1 MSTKPFLLIASA
13 LAVVGGLWL
22 TRSDQP
28 TSQPPAVQSPFQS
41 SSSASNLDE
50 VDRLIGEFTTRY
62 AEFGGVTNGTTLGR
76 LYLIRGRIT
85 GRVDD
90 YGAASAALA
99 STLVEASQSTDTR
112 LFLGYAVNGLHRFGE
127 ANMLANEILE
137 AEPQRF
143 DALALLGDTALSL
156 GDYALARTSF
166 SELDA
171 ALPGV
176 PEVLIRQSQVAKI
189 DGDAGRALAMASQ
202 AIESAEA
209 AGRTDLDLAFYHAA
223 HGALAME
230 LGQVSIAVSSFN
242 AALEIDPAFP
252 AAVEGRGVARALQG
266 DFENAI
272 ADLERMLVIAP
283 DLHARLIFGDILS
296 LAGEHERAAS
306 AYSTVASLAA
316 SDMTGVFNRQ
326 IATYHLDYDQALAL
340 ALSELSWRVD
350 AGAYDLA
357 AWASFRV
364 GAYED
369 ARSFSDVALSLE
381 APSGLA
387 LYHAGAISTALGDVE
402 RAISELDSAFETN
415 PYFDL
420 LSVPWARELLDML
433 RSP

>member
-28 TSQPPAVQSPFQS
+28 TAQPPAVQSPFQS

-209 AGRTDLDLAFYHAA
+209 AGADRPRPCLLPRGPRGTGD
-223 HGALAME
+223 GARA
-230 LGQVSIAVSSFN
+230 GQHRSLIVQRGAG
-242 AALEIDPAFP
+242 DRPGFP
-252 AAVEGRGVARALQG
+252 GRGGGAWG
-266 DFENAI
+266 
-272 ADLERMLVIAP
+272 
-283 DLHARLIFGDILS
+283 G
-296 LAGEHERAAS
+296 AGS
-306 AYSTVASLAA
+306 
-316 SDMTGVFNRQ
+316 
-326 IATYHLDYDQALAL
+326 
-340 ALSELSWRVD
+340 
-350 AGAYDLA
+350 
-357 AWASFRV
+357 
-364 GAYED
+364 
-369 ARSFSDVALSLE
+369 
-381 APSGLA
+381 SG
-387 LYHAGAISTALGDVE
+387 
-402 RAISELDSAFETN
+402 
-415 PYFDL
+415 
-420 LSVPWARELLDML
+420 
-433 RSP
+433 

>member
-28 TSQPPAVQSPFQS
+28 TAQPPAVQSPFQS

-316 SDMTGVFNRQ
+316 SDMTGVFNR
-326 IATYHLDYDQALAL
+326 
-340 ALSELSWRVD
+340 
-350 AGAYDLA
+350 
-357 AWASFRV
+357 
-364 GAYED
+364 
-369 ARSFSDVALSLE
+369 
-381 APSGLA
+381 
-387 LYHAGAISTALGDVE
+387 
-402 RAISELDSAFETN
+402 
-415 PYFDL
+415 
-420 LSVPWARELLDML
+420 
-433 RSP
+433 